1 MLTNFTI
8 SIKKLNPGMKTY
20 QLIYKALLLVFWPI
34 GSLMDLLGA
43 MQQWRSE
50 TGRKSC
56 RNKIIFIDLLMC
68 ICIQIKQKII
78 LNYSILRNTPIYLI
92 FNHYNYLH
100 RIYGNKNK
108 SSHNHILYKNTVSH
122 TQDVGPTPGLD
133 EQ

>member
-1 MLTNFTI
+1 
-8 SIKKLNPGMKTY
+8 MKTY

-68 ICIQIKQKII
+68 ICIQIS
-78 LNYSILRNTPIYLI
+78 Y
-92 FNHYNYLH
+92 FNKVENNIKLFYPKKYPNLFDFQ
-100 RIYGNKNK
+100 
-108 SSHNHILYKNTVSH
+108 SL
-122 TQDVGPTPGLD
+122 
-133 EQ
+133 